1 MPEKSHK
8 NNPKKVFA
16 LKNMKT
22 FNTMAGAE
30 GKRGFQ
36 RGRLTGDE

>member
-16 LKNMKT
+16 LKNMKS

-30 GKRGFQ
+30 GIRGFPE
-36 RGRLTGDE
+36 GAAYWG